1 MARGK
6 RRNPSNR
13 NQDYMAPSEP
23 NTPIKTNMEYPNTP
37 EKQDLVSKSY
47 LIMMLEDFKK
57 DVKNSLREQV
67 EAYREESQKCL
78 KESQKSL
85 KEFQKNIHKQ
95 VEAHREETQ
104 KSLKDFQENINK
116 QVEAHREETQK
127 SLKEFQEN
135 TIKQLKELKMEI
147 EAIKKEHMETTLD
160 IENQKKRQG
169 AVDTSFTNRIQ
180 EMEERISGAED
191 SIEIIDSTVK
201 DNVKGKKL
209 LVQNIQEIQDS
220 MRRSNLRIIGIEE
233 SEDSQLKGPV
243 NIFNKIIEENFPN
256 LKKEIPI
263 GIQEAYRTPNR
274 LDQKRNTSRHIIVK
288 TPNAQNKERILKAVR
303 EKGQVTYKGRPI
315 RITPDFSPETM
326 KARRSWTDVIQ
337 TLREHKWQ
345 PRLLYPAKL
354 SINIDGETKIFHDK
368 TKFTQY
374 LSINPALQR
383 IINGK
388 AQHKEAS
395 YTLEEARN

>member
-1 MARGK
+1 
-6 RRNPSNR
+6 
-13 NQDYMAPSEP
+13 
-23 NTPIKTNMEYPNTP
+23 
-37 EKQDLVSKSY
+37 
-47 LIMMLEDFKK
+47 MMLEDFKK
-57 DVKNSLREQV
+57 DVKNSLRELV
-67 EAYREESQKCL
+67 EAYREVS
-78 KESQKSL
+78 
-85 KEFQKNIHKQ
+85 
-95 VEAHREETQ
+95 
-104 KSLKDFQENINK
+104 
-116 QVEAHREETQK
+116 QK

-201 DNVKGKKL
+201 DNVKQKKL
-209 LVQNIQEIQDS
+209 LVQIIQEIQDS

-274 LDQKRNTSRHIIVK
+274 LDQKRNSSQHIIIR
-288 TPNAQNKERILKAVR
+288 TTNALNKDRIYIKSTKGER
-303 EKGQVTYKGRPI
+303 
-315 RITPDFSPETM
+315 S
-326 KARRSWTDVIQ
+326 S
-337 TLREHKWQ
+337 
-345 PRLLYPAKL
+345 
-354 SINIDGETKIFHDK
+354 NI
-368 TKFTQY
+368 
-374 LSINPALQR
+374 
-383 IINGK
+383 
-388 AQHKEAS
+388 
-395 YTLEEARN
+395 